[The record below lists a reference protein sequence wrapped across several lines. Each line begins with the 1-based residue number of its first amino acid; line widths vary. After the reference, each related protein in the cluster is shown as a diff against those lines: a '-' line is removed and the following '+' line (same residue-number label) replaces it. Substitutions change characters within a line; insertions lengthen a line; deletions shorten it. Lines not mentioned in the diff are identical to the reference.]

1 MSRSG
6 FVPPYLLQ
14 QVAEAASSGLLPE
27 SGLRDTCR
35 HTLDLD
41 AGFRD
46 GRTAHRIRAQAAAPE
61 SAEPPG
67 PAGLAWT
74 IHTAG
79 NTQALPGE
87 PVRDETDASSSG
99 DLAVDEA
106 WDGIQATLDMFWQ
119 GFERT
124 SYDDA
129 GARVSAT
136 VHYGQNYQNAF
147 WDGTQLVFGDGDGRI
162 FNRFTIAVDILAHE
176 LGHAVTEYT
185 AGLVYRDQPGAL
197 NESVSDVFGSCL
209 KQRVLGQDAHE
220 ADWLI
225 GEGLFTD
232 NVRGDALR
240 SMSRPGTAYDDV
252 VLGKDPQPGHMD
264 DFVDTRADN
273 GGVHINSGIPN
284 RAFYLAAT
292 AIGGSSTEG
301 AGKIWYDA
309 LLTVGPTTD
318 FAGFA
323 AATVAVAGEH
333 ADVVREAWA
342 GVGVLTADA
351 GAGAPEDGNA
361 QETSPRGPEGQ
372 GEPEPPSDGGTGD
385 RGEPDTQGTP
395 APPSDTGEPT
405 GVVEVRRIGGFA
417 GITMTSTLDL
427 DGDDPRVGEARTLVH
442 HIDISVLEREAA
454 AWSEQP
460 GRPDRFTYVIVCGG
474 HVVEVPEDHATPDLL
489 RLAELVLSPRDR

>member
-6 FVPPYLLQ
+6 FVPPYLLRH
-14 QVAEAASSGLLPE
+14 VAEAASSGPAPE
-27 SGLRDTCR
+27 PGLREACR

-46 GRTAHRIRAQAAAPE
+46 ERSAHRLRTQAAEPE
-61 SAEPPG
+61 QPRPVETT
-67 PAGLAWT
+67 GLAWT

-79 NTQALPGE
+79 NTQTLPGE
-87 PVRDETDASSSG
+87 PVRDETDGSPSG
-99 DLAVDEA
+99 DLPVDEA
-106 WDGIQATLDMFWQ
+106 WDGVRDTLDMLRDAF
-119 GFERT
+119 GRT

-147 WDGTQLVFGDGDGRI
+147 WDGRQLVFGDGDGQI

-176 LGHAVTEYT
+176 LGHAVTEHT
-185 AGLVYRDQPGAL
+185 AGLVYRNQPGAL
-197 NESVSDVFGSCL
+197 NESMSDVFGTCL
-209 KQRVLGQDAHE
+209 KQRVLGQDAAE

-232 NVRGDALR
+232 HVRGDALR
-240 SMSRPGTAYDDV
+240 SMSEPGTAYDDPI
-252 VLGKDPQPGHMD
+252 LGKDPQPAHMD
-264 DFVDTRADN
+264 DFVVTRDDN

-292 AIGGSSTEG
+292 EIGGSSTEG
-301 AGKIWYDA
+301 AGRIWYDA

-342 GVGVLTADA
+342 SVGVIA
-351 GAGAPEDGNA
+351 EDDGA
-361 QETSPRGPEGQ
+361 QEAPSDRTDDQ
-372 GEPEPPSDGGTGD
+372 GEPDAP
-385 RGEPDTQGTP
+385 GTP
-395 APPSDTGEPT
+395 APPSDTGEPI
-405 GVVEVRRIGGFA
+405 GVVEVRRSGGFA
-417 GITMTSTLDL
+417 GITMTSSLDL

-442 HIDISVLEREAA
+442 RVDISLLEHEAA
-454 AWSEQP
+454 AWSEEP
-460 GRPDRFTYVIVCGG
+460 RRPDAFTYVIVCGG
-474 HVVEVPEDHATPDLL
+474 HEVEVPEDYATPDLL
-489 RLAELVLSPRDR
+489 RLAELILASRDR